1 MNPEKNKRAFQE
13 RTTNYLKFSLS
24 VLVLIILISAVSATS
39 YTETFDNSEAT
50 ATYADSSFV
59 GDNTITWNYVESRNE
74 GDYSINEN
82 GLMLRGLI
90 EEDYES
96 KIYSETILGGIGDFS
111 VKLKKGFTAEGDRQV
126 ELFINGVSK
135 GLSATFDDT
144 ITHTFEITGINIEGD
159 IIIRIDNIQD
169 AQVVIDDITW
179 TDYIAEPEPEELNF
193 CGYDNGVSN
202 NPGKLSVK
210 IKDIT
215 NKGVSDTKFGD
226 DEEWFPFEEIEVE
239 VEIENKGDDD
249 VDDIVLEW
257 GLYNTDTEEWTIEVD
272 DEDEFNLKDGDEE
285 TITITF
291 KIDDNMDEDLDELNG
306 GDFVLY
312 VRATGEVDNDE
323 NQDTCAS
330 DSEEIEIIIE
340 SDFVILDD
348 IEFLETVQCGAE
360 VQITADVWNIGD
372 DEQDDVYVVI
382 YNKELGIN
390 EKIELGDI
398 DAFED
403 EKLNAVIE
411 IPQDADERWYILTL
425 FVYDEDDDLYENDY
439 DEDES
444 EFKVS
449 MQVEGGYFVEPTA
462 VISASLESGG
472 KAGEELI
479 IKGLVTN
486 TGDELTIY
494 SLSVTEYSGWASLL
508 SIEPNT
514 VVLGAGESKEVL
526 VTFNVNE
533 EISGDKMFNLIA
545 TSNGEEAVNQ
555 PVSVSIEES
564 APTGLSGITG
574 NVFSE
579 GNWYLW
585 AIGALNILL
594 VIIII
599 IVAMKVAKK

>member
-1 MNPEKNKRAFQE
+1 
-13 RTTNYLKFSLS
+13 
-24 VLVLIILISAVSATS
+24 
-39 YTETFDNSEAT
+39 
-50 ATYADSSFV
+50 
-59 GDNTITWNYVESRNE
+59 
-74 GDYSINEN
+74 
-82 GLMLRGLI
+82 
-90 EEDYES
+90 
-96 KIYSETILGGIGDFS
+96 
-111 VKLKKGFTAEGDRQV
+111 
-126 ELFINGVSK
+126 
-135 GLSATFDDT
+135 
-144 ITHTFEITGINIEGD
+144 
-159 IIIRIDNIQD
+159 
-169 AQVVIDDITW
+169 
-179 TDYIAEPEPEELNF
+179 
-193 CGYDNGVSN
+193 
-202 NPGKLSVK
+202 
-210 IKDIT
+210 
-215 NKGVSDTKFGD
+215 
-226 DEEWFPFEEIEVE
+226 
-239 VEIENKGDDD
+239 
-249 VDDIVLEW
+249 
-257 GLYNTDTEEWTIEVD
+257 
-272 DEDEFNLKDGDEE
+272 
-285 TITITF
+285 
-291 KIDDNMDEDLDELNG
+291 MDEDLDELNG

-372 DEQDDVYVVI
+372 DDQDDVYVVI